1 MPPER
6 GNSAASSAYVSAPHS
21 VTAPPSTQL
30 SRNSGTSSTRCAIAA
45 GVRKMPLPIVEPT
58 TMATALHRPRRRGS
72 RSPQRSSGV
81 GVDMR
86 PHNIHFGP
94 HDATLRA
101 ARLGRRRLHLPPHH
115 PRRHRADHG
124 VGDGLRRPLAAVQR
138 APAPPARPPH
148 ADRVRAPTGGCAR
161 HDPRRGD
168 SGLRVVAAA
177 GCGEQDAGHVSRP
190 DRLLPSTALDRPRP
204 PGCVGVPRAR
214 VTPRSG
220 RVGGGDREAGAAAV
234 DGHPPPRHR
243 DAATRRADRGGTG
256 VQTDPGLAPGVSGPR
271 ARLRHRVVRR
281 PDGEPGR
288 GERLPRIPA
297 LQRAARS
304 RWQLPAARP
313 LDPSAARLHAV
324 RIHPVVGR
332 AHEAALGVGR
342 GRPGGPP
349 DRGRRRD
356 GPARA
361 AAASAGRPRSRGR
374 GGVGG
379 AGARGR
385 MSIFPSPR
393 ALVRLW
399 PRIRPH
405 RWRLLVATVCLTA
418 SAAIGLAFP
427 QIVRYLLDAAF
438 VRHDGALLD
447 RIALG
452 LVGLF
457 TIQGLLNFSQAY
469 LLSSAGERVI
479 ARLRQ
484 DLFEHLVRLPPGF
497 FAERR
502 TGELVSRLSAD
513 IGTMQGLVSYQISE
527 FARQVLYF
535 LGGVTLLTLTHPE
548 LTRTTLLVVPVVV
561 GAAVFFGRR
570 LRKISTGVQDKIAEA
585 TAVAEEAFT
594 QIRTVQSFVQE
605 AWEGAR
611 YGRKMADVVRAA
623 LRRALVRGV
632 FVGVIT
638 FALFSGVAVV
648 LWQGGRLVLAGVLT
662 AGTLV
667 SFLLYSVFIA
677 AAVGALTSLFS
688 SYQETVG
695 AARRVFE
702 LLDTQP
708 AISDPPD
715 PRPLPQPVR
724 GDVALDDVSFQYQPE
739 LPLAL
744 EHVSLRLAPG
754 EVVALVGPSG
764 AGKTTLANLLPRF
777 WDVTSGRITLDGVD
791 IRALRLAD
799 LRHSIGI
806 VPQEPV
812 LFSGPVAENIAYGR
826 PDASPAE
833 IEAAARAAHA
843 HEFVERLPQ
852 GYATLVGE
860 RGVKLSGGQRQRIAI
875 ARALLKDPA
884 VLILDEATS
893 SLDAESERLIEAA
906 LEPLLK
912 SRTTLIIAHRLSTVR
927 RADRLVVL
935 DRGRAVEEGTHDEL
949 LALGRLY
956 ARLYQ
961 RQFRDEAVPV

>member
-1 MPPER
+1 M
-6 GNSAASSAYVSAPHS
+6 
-21 VTAPPSTQL
+21 
-30 SRNSGTSSTRCAIAA
+30 
-45 GVRKMPLPIVEPT
+45 K
-58 TMATALHRPRRRGS
+58 
-72 RSPQRSSGV
+72 
-81 GVDMR
+81 
-86 PHNIHFGP
+86 
-94 HDATLRA
+94 
-101 ARLGRRRLHLPPHH
+101 
-115 PRRHRADHG
+115 
-124 VGDGLRRPLAAVQR
+124 
-138 APAPPARPPH
+138 
-148 ADRVRAPTGGCAR
+148 
-161 HDPRRGD
+161 
-168 SGLRVVAAA
+168 
-177 GCGEQDAGHVSRP
+177 
-190 DRLLPSTALDRPRP
+190 
-204 PGCVGVPRAR
+204 
-214 VTPRSG
+214 
-220 RVGGGDREAGAAAV
+220 
-234 DGHPPPRHR
+234 
-243 DAATRRADRGGTG
+243 
-256 VQTDPGLAPGVSGPR
+256 
-271 ARLRHRVVRR
+271 
-281 PDGEPGR
+281 
-288 GERLPRIPA
+288 
-297 LQRAARS
+297 
-304 RWQLPAARP
+304 
-313 LDPSAARLHAV
+313 
-324 RIHPVVGR
+324 
-332 AHEAALGVGR
+332 
-342 GRPGGPP
+342 
-349 DRGRRRD
+349 
-356 GPARA
+356 
-361 AAASAGRPRSRGR
+361 
-374 GGVGG
+374 
-379 AGARGR
+379 
-385 MSIFPSPR
+385 IFPSPR

-484 DLFEHLVRLPPGF
+484 DLFEHLVRLSPGF

-513 IGTMQGLVSYQISE
+513 IGTLQGLVSYQISE

-570 LRKISTGVQDKIAEA
+570 LRKVSTGVQDKIAEA

-611 YGRKMADVVRAA
+611 YGRKMSDVVRAA
-623 LRRALVRGV
+623 VRRALVRGV

-708 AISDPPD
+708 AIADPPD

-724 GDVALDDVSFQYQPE
+724 GDVALDNVSFQYQPE

-744 EHVSLRLAPG
+744 ERVSLRLAPG

-764 AGKTTLANLLPRF
+764 AGKTTLANLVPRF

-906 LEPLLK
+906 LERLLK
-912 SRTTLIIAHRLSTVR
+912 GRSTLIIAHRLSTVR

-935 DRGRAVEEGTHDEL
+935 DRGRVVEEGTHDEL

-961 RQFRDEAVPV
+961 RQFRDEAIPV